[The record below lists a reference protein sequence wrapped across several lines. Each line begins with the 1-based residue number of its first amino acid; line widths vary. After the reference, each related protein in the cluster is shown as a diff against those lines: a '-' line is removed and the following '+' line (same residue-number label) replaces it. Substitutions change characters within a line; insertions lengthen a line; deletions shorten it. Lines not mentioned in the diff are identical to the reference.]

1 MGEASSILLKTV
13 LTTLQKGFELGKFP
27 DGFYKILSKPER
39 VVAVSLPVRLSDG
52 RIEVFEGFRVQ
63 HSSVLGP
70 YKGGVR
76 FHPEVT
82 LEDDIAL
89 AVLMT
94 LKNSLAGL
102 PYGGGKGAVRVNPK
116 ALSRRDLEELSRVY
130 VRALYPVLGEQVDV
144 PGPDVGTDPQVMAWM
159 VDEYSRL
166 RGFYCPAAFTAKPV
180 ELGGNP
186 VREYA
191 TGFGCAVVTKVAAE
205 ELLGSSK
212 GLTLSIQ
219 GFGNVGLWHAYWAW
233 KMGLKVVALSD
244 SKGTVYDPDGIDVE
258 KAIEVKKETGTVV
271 EYPGKG
277 RSRDVKEALYV
288 EADVVAPDALENQLT
303 AENAHLVKARIVV
316 EGANG
321 PTTPEAEQ
329 ILAEKGVAVVP
340 DMLANAGGVA
350 ASYFEW
356 VQNIQR
362 LSWSE
367 EETRAKLAELMETN
381 FKRVLSQWRKLQ
393 HEHKRVT
400 LRDAAVVTSL
410 QRIYNAMISRGWL

>member
-1 MGEASSILLKTV
+1 MGGASSILLKTV

-27 DGFYKILSKPER
+27 DSFYKILSKPER

-70 YKGGVR
+70 YKGGIR

-89 AVLMT
+89 AMLMT

-116 ALSRRDLEELSRVY
+116 ALSKRELEELSRVY
-130 VRALYPVLGEQVDV
+130 VRALYPVLGEQVDI

-166 RGFYCPAAFTAKPV
+166 RGFFCPAAFTAKPV

-191 TGFGCAVVTKVAAE
+191 TGFGCAVDTKVVAE
-205 ELLGSSK
+205 ELFGSSK

-233 KMGLKVVALSD
+233 KMGFKVVALSD
-244 SKGTVYDPDGIDVE
+244 SKGTVYDLDGINVE

-277 RSRDVKEALYV
+277 QSRDVREALYV

-303 AENAHLVKARIVV
+303 SENAHLVKARIVV

-329 ILAEKGVAVVP
+329 ILAEKGVVVVP

-393 HEHKRVT
+393 LEHKRVT
-400 LRDAAVVTSL
+400 LRDAAVVASL